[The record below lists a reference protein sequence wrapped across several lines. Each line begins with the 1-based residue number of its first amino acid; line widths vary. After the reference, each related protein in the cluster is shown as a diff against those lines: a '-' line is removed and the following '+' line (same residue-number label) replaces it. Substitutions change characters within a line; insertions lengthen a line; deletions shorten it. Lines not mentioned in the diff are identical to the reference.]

1 MMTFA
6 MLFIIILSRN
16 FLYKNDKSKEYLEI
30 LEPEAQKINTI
41 RNHLEHKFIN
51 IQRLDI
57 ETKLENDNE
66 LNIFVSDLEEKT
78 VYLAKLARE
87 AIIYLSF
94 TIHQEELK
102 KETLI

>member
-1 MMTFA
+1 
-6 MLFIIILSRN
+6 LN
-16 FLYKNDKSKEYLEI
+16 YKIFCNESNHLLTDKSNLMVNGAI
-30 LEPEAQKINTI
+30 MIDEANKY
-41 RNHLEHKFIN
+41 IN
-51 IQRLDI
+51 IKIQDI

-66 LNIFVSDLEEKT
+66 FNLFVSDLEEKIL
-78 VYLAKLARE
+78 YLARLARE